1 MVFLGG
7 SGGGGVDYSLLLT
20 VLNYNLD
27 SKINSFLYNNIKN
40 CNINLRHL
48 PCLRNRIFCLI
59 IEKINY
65 LCENAYSPQ
74 ERIIGYKAYKHLIC
88 HNLVSTYIYLFL
100 KLWPYFFSFFFK
112 LEDFF
117 FFPQSLV
124 YRFDLTRQMFAYFRF
139 IILRK

>member
-7 SGGGGVDYSLLLT
+7 SGGGGVDYSFSLLLT

-88 HNLVSTYIYLFL
+88 HNLVSTYIYLSNYGLIFFL
-100 KLWPYFFSFFFK
+100 FFLNQKISFS
-112 LEDFF
+112 
-117 FFPQSLV
+117 SLKAQYIGLILLDRCLV
-124 YRFDLTRQMFAYFRF
+124 TSDL
-139 IILRK
+139 